1 MSRLSF
7 LSVLTLS
14 LFAGCTGNT
23 LPPLTTNNPASADA
37 REAVTPPAR
46 SVLGIDQATR
56 RTSQLIAARAEQES
70 QRQSEQR
77 PEQDMQNMPGVKHDQ
92 EGAHENR

>member
-7 LSVLTLS
+7 LSILTLS
-14 LFAGCTGNT
+14 LLAGCVTSA

-37 REAVTPPAR
+37 REAVSPPAR
-46 SVLGIDQATR
+46 SLLGIDQATR

-70 QRQSEQR
+70 QGQSQRQ
-77 PEQDMQNMPGVKHDQ
+77 PEQNMKNMPGMK
-92 EGAHENR
+92 NMR